1 MRMRSD
7 ITAILILGAAVAA
20 IVVVMFATGWADDK
34 APPGSGSRGGAA
46 VSVPSTGPTQTT
58 K

>member
-34 APPGSGSRGGAA
+34 APPGSGSRGGA
-46 VSVPSTGPTQTT
+46 VSVSSASPAQTT